1 MELFR
6 KNFPM
11 QTFRT
16 VQDLKQRS
24 VYSSRC
30 QSSNKND
37 ICNGASATTTAPN
50 ACKSNSESIL
60 RYNSLLYIFPL
71 ILSFRLAY

>member
-1 MELFR
+1 MGLFR

-11 QTFRT
+11 QTFRS

-30 QSSNKND
+30 QPTNKND
-37 ICNGASATTTAPN
+37 ICNGATTTTAPN
-50 ACKSNSESIL
+50 ICKSNSESIFK
-60 RYNSLLYIFPL
+60 YNSLLYIFPL

>member
-1 MELFR
+1 MALFR

-16 VQDLKQRS
+16 VQELKQRT

-30 QSSNKND
+30 QPSNKD
-37 ICNGASATTTAPN
+37 DVCNGATTPVPVT
-50 ACKSNSESIL
+50 CRSNSESVFK
-60 RYNSLLYIFPL
+60 YNLLLLIIFPL
-71 ILSFRLAY
+71 ISLFHLAY